1 MCTMC
6 FAAVIDKGCG
16 FSEPSVTI
24 GGTDGTAV
32 AATVR
37 EIGDAPDFVPFVPG
51 VVIEVGDEFLGR
63 LTFDDFDLVAVTL
76 EAGQA
81 YQIDLSGYGPNPVP
95 DTLLAVLDAGG
106 NLLGFNDDA
115 IGRDSQLIFV
125 APTTGTYYL
134 SASGFNASQ
143 TGDYRLTI
151 REAVI
156 PTPAV
161 ASLDELAEFLTDG
174 YWESF
179 GFSGRS
185 FNTAAANIITFDIS
199 GLTAAGRQLALW
211 AMEAWEMVADI
222 DFRAGTRL
230 DADIVFDDTEAG
242 AFANSSVSRGNI
254 LSARVNVGLDWL
266 DAYGTGYDGYSF
278 QTYVHEIGHALGLGH
293 QGGYNGF
300 ASYRT
305 DADFL
310 NDSWSASVMSY
321 FNQDANT
328 TDPSGYASL
337 LTTMAADIVAIQNLY
352 GAAEGGATAGN
363 TVWGEQS
370 TLTNFLGQFFAD
382 IFAGGRGMADLAL
395 TIFDE
400 GGRDTIRLTGDTR
413 DQVVTLLSEGRSSVM
428 GGTGNLFIARGTV
441 IENFEAGRGNDSVTG
456 NGAGNALW
464 GNDGADTLSGGGGND
479 RLHGGDGQD
488 SLTGD
493 AGRDRLFGL
502 AGSDDLRGGSGNDIL
517 SGAGGA
523 DRLDGGAGNDRLG
536 GGAGA
541 DVFVYAAG
549 RDVITDFADG
559 VDRITIETDLI
570 GPGADW
576 ADLRALAREQ
586 ADRVV
591 FDFGGADVLVV
602 IGVNRVAALQGD
614 ILLV

>member
-1 MCTMC
+1 MC
-6 FAAVIDKGCG
+6 FAAVIEKRCG
-16 FSEPSVTI
+16 FSDPRVTI
-24 GGTDGTAV
+24 GGTDGPPV

-37 EIGDAPDFVPFVPG
+37 EIGDAPDIVPPAPG

-63 LTFDDFDLVAVTL
+63 LSIDDFDLVAVTL

-81 YQIDLSGYGPNPVP
+81 YQIDLSGYGTTPLA
-95 DTLLAVLDAGG
+95 DTFLTVLDEGG
-106 NLLGFNDDA
+106 NLLQFNDDA
-115 IGRDSQLIFV
+115 VGLYSQLIFV
-125 APTTGTYYL
+125 APTTDTYYL
-134 SASGFNASQ
+134 SASGFDASQ

-156 PTPAV
+156 PTPAA
-161 ASLDELAEFLTDG
+161 ASLDELAAFLTDG
-174 YWESF
+174 YWQSF
-179 GFSGRS
+179 GSSGRA
-185 FNTAAANIITFDIS
+185 FDTAASNIITYDLS

-222 DFRAGTRL
+222 DFRVGPRL
-230 DADIVFDDTEAG
+230 SADIVFDDTEPG
-242 AFANSSVSRGNI
+242 AFANSTLSRGNI

-266 DAYGTGYDGYSF
+266 AAYGTGYDGYSF

-293 QGGYNGF
+293 QGGYNVS
-300 ASYRT
+300 ASYEV
-305 DADFL
+305 DADFV

-321 FNQDANT
+321 FNQDVNT
-328 TDPSGYASL
+328 NDPSGYASL

-352 GAAEGGATAGN
+352 GAAAGGATAGN
-363 TVWGEQS
+363 TVWGEGT

-382 IFAGGRGMADLAL
+382 IFAGGREMADLAL
-395 TIFDE
+395 TLFDE
-400 GGRDTIRLTGDTR
+400 GGRDTIRLTGDAS

-428 GGTGNLFIARGTV
+428 GGAGNLFIARGTV
-441 IENFEAGRGNDSVTG
+441 IENFEAGRGDDSVTG

-464 GNDGADTLSGGGGND
+464 GNTGDDTLSGGGGND
-479 RLHGGDGQD
+479 RLYGGDGQD
-488 SLTGD
+488 RLTGD
-493 AGRDRLFGL
+493 AGRDRLSGL
-502 AGSDDLRGGSGNDIL
+502 AGADDLRGGLGNDIL

-523 DRLDGGAGNDRLG
+523 DRLDGGAGSDRLG

-541 DVFVYAAG
+541 DVFVYTAG

-559 VDRITIETDLI
+559 VDRITIEADLI

-576 ADLRALAREQ
+576 ADLRALARAE
-586 ADRVV
+586 ADRIV

>member
-6 FAAVIDKGCG
+6 FAAVIEKGCG
-16 FSEPSVTI
+16 FSDPSVTI
-24 GGTDGTAV
+24 GGTDGMTV

-37 EIGDAPDFVPFVPG
+37 EIGDAPDFVPFFPD

-63 LTFDDFDLVAVTL
+63 LTFDDFDLIAVTL

-81 YQIDLSGYGPNPVP
+81 YQIDLSGRGANPVP
-95 DTLLAVLDAGG
+95 DTFLAVLDQWG
-106 NLLGFNDDA
+106 NLLQFNDDA
-115 IGRDSQLIFV
+115 IGRNSQLIFV

-134 SASGFNASQ
+134 SASGFDASD

-151 REAVI
+151 QEAAI
-156 PTPAV
+156 PTPDA
-161 ASLDELAEFLTDG
+161 ASLDELAAFLTDG

-179 GFSGRS
+179 GSGGRA
-185 FNTAAANIITFDIS
+185 FDTAANNIITYDIS
-199 GLTAAGRQLALW
+199 RLTAAGQQLALW

-222 DFRAGTRL
+222 DFRVGSRWQ
-230 DADIVFDDTEAG
+230 ADIVFDDTEEG
-242 AFANSSVSRGNI
+242 AFANSTVSRGNI
-254 LSARVNVGLDWL
+254 LSSTINVGLDWL
-266 DAYGTGYDGYSF
+266 NAYGTGYDGYSF

-293 QGGYNGF
+293 QGAYNEF
-300 ASYRT
+300 ANYEL

-310 NDSWSASVMSY
+310 NDSWSASIMSY

-328 TDPSGYASL
+328 NDPSGYASL

-352 GAAEGGATAGN
+352 GAAAGGATAGN

-382 IFAGGRGMADLAL
+382 IFEGGRGMADLAL

-400 GGRDTIRLTGDTR
+400 GGRDTIRLTGDTS
-413 DQVVTLLSEGRSSVM
+413 DQVVTLQSEGRSSVM

-441 IENFEAGRGNDSVTG
+441 IENFEAGRGNDSVIG
-456 NGAGNALW
+456 NGAANSLW
-464 GNDGADTLSGGGGND
+464 GNDGADTLLGGGGND
-479 RLHGGDGQD
+479 RLYGGNGQD

-502 AGSDDLRGGSGNDIL
+502 AGSDELRGGLGNDVL
-517 SGAGGA
+517 SGGAGA

-536 GGAGA
+536 GGTGA
-541 DVFVYAAG
+541 DVFVYSAG

-559 VDRITIETDLI
+559 VDRITIEADLI

-576 ADLRALAREQ
+576 DDLRALAVAQ

-591 FDFGGADVLVV
+591 FDFGGTDVLVV
-602 IGVNRVAALQGD
+602 IGVSRVAALQDD